1 NAAAAIATTTADGND
16 RRQAMRNNENSNR
29 GGNRGD
35 QGSGNRGSGGNT
47 RNASGSGDMSV
58 REAGHMGGQREREL
72 VQQGK
77 QAEGSG
83 RGRNSNNDR

>member
-1 NAAAAIATTTADGND
+1 
-16 RRQAMRNNENSNR
+16 MRNKDNDR
-29 GGNRGD
+29 GGNRGN
-35 QGSGNRGSGGNT
+35 QGSSGTRGSGSNT

-58 REAGHMGGQREREL
+58 RQAGHMGGQREREL

-83 RGRNSNNDR
+83 RGRGSNNDR